1 MLILWKTK
9 WNATYQKMIARGFK
23 HILLNV
29 LKIPTYSIMLIFLTQ
44 EKKKKKVKVSLTMM
58 NMPNLVVKL
67 LS

>member
-23 HILLNV
+23 HMLLNV
-29 LKIPTYSIMLIFLTQ
+29 LKVPTYSIMLIFLTQ
-44 EKKKKKVKVSLTMM
+44 EKKIKLSLTMM